1 MPKER
6 VVQAEGTADTKALR
20 QEQEKASEEAAE
32 RAQGGVCE
40 ARGAGDKAETKQGQV
55 TRTWAT

>member
-6 VVQAEGTADTKALR
+6 VIQAEGTADTKALR

-32 RAQGGVCE
+32 HAQGGVCE
-40 ARGAGDKAETKQGQV
+40 GRGAGDKAETKQGQV
-55 TRTWAT
+55 TRTWTT

>member
-32 RAQGGVCE
+32 RAQCGVCE

>member
-20 QEQEKASEEAAE
+20 QVQKSSEEAAE
-32 RAQGGVCE
+32 HAQGGVCE
-40 ARGAGDKAETKQGQV
+40 ARGAGDKAETKRGQV
-55 TRTWAT
+55 SRTWAT